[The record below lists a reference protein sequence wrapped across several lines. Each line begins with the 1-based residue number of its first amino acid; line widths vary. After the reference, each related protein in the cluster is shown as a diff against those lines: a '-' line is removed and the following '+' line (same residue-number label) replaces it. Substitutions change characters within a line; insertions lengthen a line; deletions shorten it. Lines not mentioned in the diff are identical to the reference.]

1 MKGPRIQVPRIK
13 VPCAQRGTAII
24 IAMLVL
30 ALAVAG
36 AAAMLERQDL
46 DARALQSQRDYEQA
60 RWMLRGGMHWARS
73 ILAEDARAGASDHRR
88 ELWASGL
95 PPTDV
100 QLGSLAG
107 EIRDEQGL
115 FNLNNLLR
123 GGKPDPLQI
132 AALGR
137 LLGAIGLSPALADA
151 IAARINPQRPLA
163 DVGELA
169 GLGGLDA
176 NALGRLRLYA
186 TALPRPTA
194 VNINTAP
201 AEVLVAIVEGL
212 ALSEAQ
218 ALARRLATDPV
229 RNRERVP
236 GAPAAG
242 PEAEPR
248 RHFRLEPVLRG
259 AGAGQ
264 GGRRRSAHGGAP
276 AAHGSRPPGHRLAA
290 QRMSICR
297 VRLGRDF
304 PESGRF
310 EWALVNEL
318 GSVLE
323 SGVSDLAMPPRG
335 RPCEAVL
342 AAELV
347 LLERVALPAAQQR
360 RLQSALRFLA
370 EDSIVPDPARVHVA
384 AARTPQ
390 KDVVCVGV
398 VDREWFAQALARLAR
413 AGVAPVAA
421 YPETLLPPL
430 EAGAWVV
437 ACNGDESFVR
447 TGEAEGFALD
457 SAAEDEPPVALAPGA
472 RGGARRRAAAAAPRA
487 ARRIRARRCPMRRAG
502 PPPWTCRWSPAR
514 PGAGPRRGSARAS
527 SSFRVSSPRAG
538 RAVPGARRCG
548 GPRSWPPRCSS

>member
-60 RWMLRGGMHWARS
+60 RWMLRGGMQWARS
-73 ILAEDARAGASDHRR
+73 ILAEDARAGATDHRR

-132 AALGR
+132 DALRR

-151 IAARINPQRPLA
+151 IAARIDPQRPLA
-163 DVGELA
+163 DVGERA

-201 AEVLVAIVEGL
+201 AEVLAAIVEGL
-212 ALSEAQ
+212 ALPEAQ

-229 RNRERVP
+229 RNSGEFQARLRPNLRPNLEGISVSSQFFVVEGRAKV
-236 GAPAAG
+236 GAADLRM
-242 PEAEPR
+242 EALLQR
-248 RHFRLEPVLRG
+248 TG
-259 AGAGQ
+259 AGL
-264 GGRRRSAHGGAP
+264 P
-276 AAHGSRPPGHRLAA
+276 LIVW
-290 QRMSICR
+290 QRN
-297 VRLGRDF
+297 
-304 PESGRF
+304 
-310 EWALVNEL
+310 A
-318 GSVLE
+318 
-323 SGVSDLAMPPRG
+323 
-335 RPCEAVL
+335 
-342 AAELV
+342 
-347 LLERVALPAAQQR
+347 
-360 RLQSALRFLA
+360 
-370 EDSIVPDPARVHVA
+370 
-384 AARTPQ
+384 
-390 KDVVCVGV
+390 
-398 VDREWFAQALARLAR
+398 
-413 AGVAPVAA
+413 
-421 YPETLLPPL
+421 
-430 EAGAWVV
+430 
-437 ACNGDESFVR
+437 
-447 TGEAEGFALD
+447 
-457 SAAEDEPPVALAPGA
+457 
-472 RGGARRRAAAAAPRA
+472 
-487 ARRIRARRCPMRRAG
+487 
-502 PPPWTCRWSPAR
+502 
-514 PGAGPRRGSARAS
+514 
-527 SSFRVSSPRAG
+527 
-538 RAVPGARRCG
+538 
-548 GPRSWPPRCSS
+548 

>member
-1 MKGPRIQVPRIK
+1 MSAPRIQFPF
-13 VPCAQRGTAII
+13 AQRGTAVI

-137 LLGAIGLSPALADA
+137 LLGAIGLTPALADA
-151 IAARINPQRPLA
+151 IAARIDPRRPLA

-169 GLGGLDA
+169 GLGGLGVDA
-176 NALGRLRLYA
+176 LSRLRRYA

-201 AEVLVAIVEGL
+201 AEVLVAVVEGL

-229 RNRERVP
+229 RNRDEFQARLRPNLRPNLEGISASSQFFVVQ
-236 GAPAAG
+236 GRAKVGDADLRM
-242 PEAEPR
+242 EALLQR
-248 RHFRLEPVLRG
+248 TG
-259 AGAGQ
+259 AGL
-264 GGRRRSAHGGAP
+264 P
-276 AAHGSRPPGHRLAA
+276 VIVW
-290 QRMSICR
+290 QRN
-297 VRLGRDF
+297 
-304 PESGRF
+304 
-310 EWALVNEL
+310 A
-318 GSVLE
+318 
-323 SGVSDLAMPPRG
+323 
-335 RPCEAVL
+335 
-342 AAELV
+342 
-347 LLERVALPAAQQR
+347 
-360 RLQSALRFLA
+360 
-370 EDSIVPDPARVHVA
+370 
-384 AARTPQ
+384 
-390 KDVVCVGV
+390 
-398 VDREWFAQALARLAR
+398 
-413 AGVAPVAA
+413 
-421 YPETLLPPL
+421 
-430 EAGAWVV
+430 
-437 ACNGDESFVR
+437 
-447 TGEAEGFALD
+447 
-457 SAAEDEPPVALAPGA
+457 
-472 RGGARRRAAAAAPRA
+472 
-487 ARRIRARRCPMRRAG
+487 
-502 PPPWTCRWSPAR
+502 
-514 PGAGPRRGSARAS
+514 
-527 SSFRVSSPRAG
+527 
-538 RAVPGARRCG
+538 
-548 GPRSWPPRCSS
+548 